1 MHLVGENM
9 RLLFYKHTNRNF
21 KPKVWT
27 NSVLLESGILEILE
41 ALKAI
46 ENRSRSQ
53 ILERLIIFFIETQKG
68 QNNEK
73 AWERSKRAYR
83 RTLTNQTKK
92 ISLRE
97 SNLKELQRLK
107 RKNNY
112 KLTQIIRLAFLKG
125 INQFK
130 KENLLVHL
138 TLKEFDSFLEVLEE
152 KNQKKR

>member
-1 MHLVGENM
+1 MQSWN
-9 RLLFYKHTNRNF
+9 YKHANRNF

-27 NSVLLESGILEILE
+27 NSVLLERGILEILE
-41 ALKAI
+41 ALKII

-53 ILERLIIFFIETQKG
+53 VLERLIIFFIETQKG
-68 QNNEK
+68 QSNEK
-73 AWERSKRAYR
+73 AWKRSQRAYK
-83 RTLTNQTKK
+83 RTLINQTKK

-125 INQFK
+125 LNQFK

-138 TLKEFDSFLEVLEE
+138 TLKEFDSFLEVLGE